1 MCFFRCIGI
10 RRRLVTPK
18 QLSRL
23 GVSPAK
29 LLRPTWHSPQFTTKS
44 NRIAKMLASPMK
56 LQRVHAIRQFTSTPK
71 KKQLLNSKLQVQKIR
86 EGTSHDYPP
95 FSGGKYSL
103 TAILPYTENFA
114 TTLNH
119 KFKQI
124 KKGTGLYI
132 LHGSISILNVCAL
145 YTYTDKREIHPRAG
159 YSKKTK
165 RGGMFIFMQL
175 SLHVT
180 TNMTKYILIFRATNS
195 RHLSQL

>member
-1 MCFFRCIGI
+1 MCACHPSINLNTKEEATVEQQI
-10 RRRLVTPK
+10 IS
-18 QLSRL
+18 LSSIFW
-23 GVSPAK
+23 GEV
-29 LLRPTWHSPQFTTKS
+29 
-44 NRIAKMLASPMK
+44 
-56 LQRVHAIRQFTSTPK
+56 
-71 KKQLLNSKLQVQKIR
+71 
-86 EGTSHDYPP
+86 
-95 FSGGKYSL
+95 FSYYY
-103 TAILPYTENFA
+103 ILPYTENFA